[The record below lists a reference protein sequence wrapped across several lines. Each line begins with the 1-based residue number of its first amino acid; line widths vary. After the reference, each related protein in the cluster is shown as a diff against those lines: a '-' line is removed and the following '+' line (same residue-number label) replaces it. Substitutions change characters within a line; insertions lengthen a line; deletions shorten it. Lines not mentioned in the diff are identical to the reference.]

1 MSERY
6 VVVVPVGKLQPED
19 VEPAARTVVKT
30 IRQPIE
36 LKTEALPLPAGVEER
51 ERAQYRGSVLLASLR
66 ASFSQLGPGRVL
78 AVEGAD
84 ATAPHRSPDVIVF
97 VTDAD
102 LYTSSSDAAFTAL
115 LPPKGLGVVSLRRLR
130 EAFYRRAA
138 DPNRQR
144 SRLTKELMRA
154 VARLVGA
161 PECKTA
167 QCVLAKSTLL
177 ADIDIKDERPC
188 RACLQRMFKGTVRI

>member
-1 MSERY
+1 MGDRN
-6 VVVVPVGKLQPED
+6 VAVVPVGKLKPED
-19 VEPAARTVVKT
+19 IEPAARAVVKT

-36 LKTEALPLPAGVEER
+36 LKTAALPLPAGVEER
-51 ERAQYRGSVLLASLR
+51 ARAQFRGSVLLASLR
-66 ASFSQLGPGRVL
+66 ASFSQLGPGRAL
-78 AVEGAD
+78 GVEEPD
-84 ATAPHRSPDVIVF
+84 AAAPHRSPDVIVF

-102 LYTSSSDAAFTAL
+102 LYTSSSQAAFTAL
-115 LPPKGLGVVSLRRLR
+115 LPAKGLGVVSVRRLR

-144 SRLTKELMRA
+144 ARLTKELLRA
-154 VARLVGA
+154 VARLVGM

-167 QCVLAKSTLL
+167 QCALAPSAML

-188 RACLQRMFKGTVRI
+188 RACLQRLFKGTVRF